1 MEKTSSKFYVKFNK
15 VLRLKAE
22 FRRNKE
28 KVKCLRKKLDCPVK
42 PGNDKFDYALLFYRL
57 FKTAEIRGAQGLR
70 SEMYF

>member
-42 PGNDKFDYALLFYRL
+42 PGND
-57 FKTAEIRGAQGLR
+57 TAVEIFILDILKLKDGKYTIYLHG
-70 SEMYF
+70 EGMP